1 MQNNFNVDTVAAAT
15 LNILD
20 QQGSEAVRGNLLTLP
35 VGGGFLYVQ
44 PVYAR
49 ASSGTQFPLLKYV
62 MVAFGD
68 KVGFAT
74 TLDEALDQVFEGD
87 SGADAGDAGID
98 PDVEVEPVDPGTTPT
113 PEPTE
118 PTEPTDG
125 ETSGSTTPTL
135 PAVPGTPAERLS
147 VALDEAKTAMDASR
161 QAQVDGDW
169 AAYGE
174 AQEALN
180 AALEQA
186 IAAQNELEAAG

>member
-1 MQNNFNVDTVAAAT
+1 MADKKTSGEKLLYCSFCGKSQHEVRKLIAGPSVFICDECIELCNDIIRDEITADTGGAKGVKGERTAT
-15 LNILD
+15 YQITYTN
-20 QQGSEAVRGNLLTLP
+20 G
-35 VGGGFLYVQ
+35 
-44 PVYAR
+44 
-49 ASSGTQFPLLKYV
+49 K
-62 MVAFGD
+62 
-68 KVGFAT
+68 AT
-74 TLDEALDQVFEGD
+74 AKKLISA
-87 SGADAGDAGID
+87 
-98 PDVEVEPVDPGTTPT
+98 EVT
-113 PEPTE
+113 
-118 PTEPTDG
+118 TEPTDG

-169 AAYGE
+169 DAYGE